1 MVPGAGIEPARL
13 AAGILSP
20 LRLPISPPGHGE
32 RASSEGRLEGRL
44 RLYAVLKIFAC
55 ALMCRGTP
63 GAAAVRRPAIVHFL
77 TSYVPR

>member
-63 GAAAVRRPAIVHFL
+63 GPLPCAG
-77 TSYVPR
+77 PRLFIF